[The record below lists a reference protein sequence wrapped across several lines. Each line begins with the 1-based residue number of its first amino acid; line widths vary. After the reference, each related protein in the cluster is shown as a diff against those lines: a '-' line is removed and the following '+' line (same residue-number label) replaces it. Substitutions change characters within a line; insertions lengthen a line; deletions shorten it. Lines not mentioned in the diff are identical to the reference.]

1 MSRQFHYVLVYDEES
16 NSWRVETYEAGDGD
30 IWDTDEQEWRWAD
43 DEVQEGERDLDGN
56 LYEILKTA
64 TRTLALPKITPTGEE
79 PDLLYES
86 E

>member
-16 NSWRVETYEAGDGD
+16 NSWRLETYEAGDGD
-30 IWDTDEQEWRWAD
+30 IWDNDEQEWRWAD
-43 DEVQEGERDLDGN
+43 DEV
-56 LYEILKTA
+56 
-64 TRTLALPKITPTGEE
+64 TPTGEE